1 MDITQEQVDA
11 LLIWI
16 DNRKAAYLQKGLS
29 LAAQSG
35 VDQLSVFRN
44 ADGLS
49 EEDAAKSLAEL
60 RAELDLAEEF
70 YKDARQIL
78 YAGRQ
83 GG

>member
-11 LLIWI
+11 LLDWI
-16 DNRKAAYLQKGLS
+16 EDRKSACLAKGFS
-29 LAAQSG
+29 LAAAAG
-35 VDQLSVFRN
+35 VEKLVSLNSEASLTDSDRN
-44 ADGLS
+44 
-49 EEDAAKSLAEL
+49 KSLGEL
-60 RAELDLAEEF
+60 RTEMLLAEEF